1 MMDYGQMEAVS
12 AVLRSGSFERAARL
26 LHITPS
32 AVSQRV
38 KALEDQL
45 GIALIIREKPCQAT
59 EAGTM
64 VAMHFER
71 VSLLQRSLETQLS
84 IENSALGQSVIRI
97 AVNADSVETWF
108 LKALAP
114 DWPWL
119 YDLVIDDQH
128 HSAEWLRKGLVT
140 AAVTAEGNPVTGCD
154 SRPLG
159 ALRYRAVC
167 SPSFHA
173 RWMPDGLTPDAA
185 GKAPALVYGNKD
197 ELHSNWLSAC
207 LDYDRGYPFHQLPS
221 TTAITNGVCQSL
233 GWALVPEILAV
244 PYIEAGDLVEL
255 APEHKLDVP
264 LFWQWSRAV
273 SPALMDLNTA
283 VVKTA
288 AQHLHPVAE
297 ACAHNTP
304 TRSKC

>member
-12 AVLRSGSFERAARL
+12 AVLRSGTFEKAARA

-45 GIALIIREKPCQAT
+45 GISLIVREKPCQAT
-59 EAGTM
+59 EAGAM

-71 VSLLQRSLETQLS
+71 VSLLQRSLESQLS
-84 IENSALGQSVIRI
+84 IENSLVKKSYIRI

-108 LKALAP
+108 LEALSP
-114 DWPWL
+114 DWSWL

-140 AAVTAEGNPVTGCD
+140 AAVTADDNPVTGCD

-159 ALRYRAVC
+159 ALRYIAVC
-167 SPSFHA
+167 SPEFRD
-173 RWMPDGLTPDAA
+173 RWMPDGLTPEAIS
-185 GKAPALVYGNKD
+185 KAPALVYGNKD
-197 ELHSNWLSAC
+197 SLHSNWLSAS
-207 LDYDRGYPFHQLPS
+207 LQYEIGYPFHQLPS
-221 TTAITNGVCQSL
+221 TTAITNGVLRSL
-233 GWALVPEILAV
+233 GWALVPEILAEPHV
-244 PYIEAGDLVEL
+244 KRGELVRL
-255 APEHKLDVP
+255 APDYRLDVP

-273 SPALMDLNTA
+273 KPALVRLNSA
-283 VVKTA
+283 VIKTA
-288 AQHLHPVAE
+288 SQHLQPIGAG
-297 ACAHNTP
+297 
-304 TRSKC
+304 RSP